1 MNGKRVSILIIALV
15 VVDQLLKIWVKTHMT
30 IGESIVVFPDWFQ
43 LRFVENPGF
52 AFGMELEWSWG
63 KLFLSLFRIVLAVAV
78 GWYIVHLLKSKAP
91 KGVVVA
97 FAMVMAGAVGNL
109 LDGAFY
115 GLLFS
120 ASTPD
125 TVAAFGGHY
134 AGFLHGRVVDMF
146 YFPLFRWDNVPGWL
160 SFLFDGENYFFG
172 PIFNLADSYITV
184 AVLYLIIFQYKYFNR

>member
-52 AFGMELEWSWG
+52 AFGMELGWSWG

-115 GLLFS
+115 GLFFS